1 MGDFSTDW
9 LALRE
14 PADRRAR
21 STRLVGSLLA
31 RLAAFTHAPGA
42 GSSPSPQTL
51 RILDLGCGTGAN
63 LRYLAPR
70 LGLAPGAGPW
80 VRQDWVCVDRD
91 RRLLADLIR
100 RTTDWAR
107 GLNLMTSLHGE
118 GLIIQGVQGVLGAQG
133 VVGVQGDH
141 GDRDVQGFQGGRT
154 IIQGVPGIQGHQGV
168 HDSPAPGTHGRVRT
182 QNLDLARGAESLLLR
197 AGTLVVASALLDLV
211 SAHWLAGLLRA
222 CARSRSHLYL
232 ALTYD
237 GRIDLS
243 PHHPHDGTLVA
254 LVNAHQ
260 GRDKGLGGLALG
272 PSAPACLTELAAGLG
287 FALEAAD
294 SDWVL
299 GPDEPELQAALVA
312 GWAVAAREQVP
323 AGPESRGLDEEIC
336 RWHERR
342 QVQIAA
348 GILQIRVGHRDALL
362 SPLSG
367 SQAPGFAGPRGYQA
381 APLRNT
387 SM

>member
-14 PADRRAR
+14 AADSRAR
-21 STRLVGSLLA
+21 STRLVGSLLR
-31 RLAAFTHAPGA
+31 RLAVLTQPPGA
-42 GSSPSPQTL
+42 ESSPSPQTL

-80 VRQDWVCVDRD
+80 VRQDWICVDRD
-91 RRLLADLIR
+91 RKLLADLTR
-100 RTTDWAR
+100 RTANWAR
-107 GLNLMTSLHGE
+107 GLNLTTSVHSE
-118 GLIIQGVQGVLGAQG
+118 GLIIQGVQDAPGEQGVL
-133 VVGVQGDH
+133 GVQGDH
-141 GDRDVQGFQGGRT
+141 GERGVQGFQGAQGN
-154 IIQGVPGIQGHQGV
+154 IQGFQGV
-168 HDSPAPGTHGRVRT
+168 HGGPAPSTHGRVRT
-182 QNLDLARGAESLLLR
+182 RDLDLDLARGAESLLLG

-211 SAHWLAGLLRA
+211 SADWLAGLLRA

-243 PHHPHDGTLVA
+243 PDHPHDGTLVA

-260 GRDKGLGGLALG
+260 SRDKGLGGPALG
-272 PSAPACLTELAAGLG
+272 PSAPACLAELAAGLG

-299 GPDEPELQAALVA
+299 GPDEPELQSALVA

-336 RWHERR
+336 RWHECR
-342 QVQIAA
+342 QAQIAA
-348 GILQIRVGHRDALL
+348 GLLHVRVGHRDVLL

-367 SQAPGFAGPRGYQA
+367 
-381 APLRNT
+381 
-387 SM
+387 

>member
-14 PADRRAR
+14 PADSRSR

-31 RLAAFTHAPGA
+31 RLAASTPPPGA
-42 GSSPSPQTL
+42 EPSPSRQTL

-80 VRQDWVCVDRD
+80 VRQDWICVDRD
-91 RRLLADLIR
+91 LKLLADLTR
-100 RTTDWAR
+100 RTADWAR
-107 GLNLMTSLHGE
+107 GQNLTTSVQGE
-118 GLIIQGVQGVLGAQG
+118 GLIIQGVQGVPGDRELLGVHGDHGERGVQGFHGAQG
-133 VVGVQGDH
+133 SIQGVQG
-141 GDRDVQGFQGGRT
+141 VYGG
-154 IIQGVPGIQGHQGV
+154 
-168 HDSPAPGTHGRVRT
+168 PAPSTHGRVRT
-182 QNLDLARGAESLLLR
+182 RDLDLAWGAESLLLV

-211 SAHWLAGLLRA
+211 SANWLAGLLRA

-243 PHHPHDGTLVA
+243 PDHPHDGTLVA

-260 GRDKGLGGLALG
+260 GRDKGLGGPALG
-272 PSAPACLTELAAGLG
+272 PSAPACLAELAAGLG

-323 AGPESRGLDEEIC
+323 VGPESRGLDEEIC

-342 QVQIAA
+342 QAQIAA
-348 GILQIRVGHRDALL
+348 GLLHIRVGHRDVLL

-367 SQAPGFAGPRGYQA
+367 SSAPGLAGTRGFHA
-381 APLRNT
+381 ASLRST

>member
-1 MGDFSTDW
+1 MSDFSTDW

-21 STRLVGSLLA
+21 SPRLMEGLLR
-31 RLAAFTHAPGA
+31 RLAVLTQPPGA
-42 GSSPSPQTL
+42 ESSPSPRTL

-80 VRQDWVCVDRD
+80 VRQDWICVDRD
-91 RRLLADLIR
+91 RKLLADLIR
-100 RTTDWAR
+100 RTADWAR
-107 GLNLMTSLHGE
+107 DLHLTTSLHGE
-118 GLIIQGVQGVLGAQG
+118 GLIIQGVQGVTGEQG
-133 VVGVQGDH
+133 VGGLQGDH
-141 GDRDVQGFQGGRT
+141 GERGVPGSQGAQGKILGFQG
-154 IIQGVPGIQGHQGV
+154 V
-168 HDSPAPGTHGRVRT
+168 HGSPAPSTHGRVRT
-182 QNLDLARGAESLLLR
+182 RDLDLARGAESLLLG

-211 SAHWLAGLLRA
+211 SANWLAGLLRA

-243 PHHPHDGTLVA
+243 PHHPHDGTLIA

-260 GRDKGLGGLALG
+260 GRDKGLGGPALG
-272 PSAPACLTELAAGLG
+272 PSAPACLAELAAGLG

-323 AGPESRGLDEEIC
+323 QGPESRGLDEAIC
-336 RWHERR
+336 HWHEQR
-342 QVQIAA
+342 QAQIAA

-362 SPLSG
+362 SPRATGPAPGPTATTL
-367 SQAPGFAGPRGYQA
+367 SQAVF
-381 APLRNT
+381 LRST

>member
-1 MGDFSTDW
+1 MGDFSSDW

-14 PADRRAR
+14 PADSRAR

-31 RLAAFTHAPGA
+31 RLAASIPPPGA
-42 GSSPSPQTL
+42 EPSPSRQTL

-80 VRQDWVCVDRD
+80 VRQDWICVDRD
-91 RRLLADLIR
+91 RKLLADLTR
-100 RTTDWAR
+100 RTADWAR
-107 GLNLMTSLHGE
+107 GQNLTTSVQGE
-118 GLIIQGVQGVLGAQG
+118 GLIIKGAQGNIQGVQGVY
-133 VVGVQGDH
+133 
-141 GDRDVQGFQGGRT
+141 GG
-154 IIQGVPGIQGHQGV
+154 
-168 HDSPAPGTHGRVRT
+168 PAPSTHCRVRT
-182 QNLDLARGAESLLLR
+182 LDRDLARGSESLLLGP
-197 AGTLVVASALLDLV
+197 GTLVVASALLDLV
-211 SAHWLAGLLRA
+211 AADWLAGLLRA

-243 PHHPHDGTLVA
+243 PDHPHDGTLIA

-260 GRDKGLGGLALG
+260 GRDKGLGGPALG
-272 PSAPACLTELAAGLG
+272 PSAPARLAELAAGRG
-287 FALEAAD
+287 FALEGAD

-323 AGPESRGLDEEIC
+323 AGPGSRGLDEEIC

-342 QVQIAA
+342 QAHIAA
-348 GILQIRVGHRDALL
+348 GLLHIRVGHRDALL
-362 SPLSG
+362 SPPREGSETSG
-367 SQAPGFAGPRGYQA
+367 ARLARRRIPR
-381 APLRNT
+381 R
-387 SM
+387 

>member
-14 PADRRAR
+14 PADSRAR

-31 RLAAFTHAPGA
+31 RLAAFTQPPGA
-42 GSSPSPQTL
+42 EPSRQTL

-70 LGLAPGAGPW
+70 LGLALGAGPW
-80 VRQDWVCVDRD
+80 ARQDWICVDRD
-91 RRLLADLIR
+91 RKLLANLTR
-100 RTTDWAR
+100 RTGDWAR
-107 GLNLMTSLHGE
+107 GRNLTTSVQGE
-118 GLIIQGVQGVLGAQG
+118 GLIIQG
-133 VVGVQGDH
+133 
-141 GDRDVQGFQGGRT
+141 
-154 IIQGVPGIQGHQGV
+154 IQGVP
-168 HDSPAPGTHGRVRT
+168 APGPHGRVWT
-182 QNLDLARGAESLLLR
+182 LDLDLARGAESLLLG

-211 SAHWLAGLLRA
+211 SADWLAGLLRA

-243 PHHPHDGTLVA
+243 PDHPHDGTLVA

-260 GRDKGLGGLALG
+260 GRDKGLGGPALG
-272 PSAPACLTELAAGLG
+272 PSAPACLAELAAGLG

-323 AGPESRGLDEEIC
+323 VGPESRGLDEEIC

-342 QVQIAA
+342 QAQIAA
-348 GILQIRVGHRDALL
+348 GLLHIRVGHRDALL
-362 SPLSG
+362 SPLNG
-367 SQAPGFAGPRGYQA
+367 SLSPGLAGTTGSQA
-381 APLRNT
+381 APLR
-387 SM
+387 SSSK

>member
-14 PADRRAR
+14 PADTRAR
-21 STRLVGSLLA
+21 STRLVRSLLA
-31 RLAAFTHAPGA
+31 RLAALTQAPDA
-42 GSSPSPQTL
+42 GPGPQPWHQTL

-63 LRYLAPR
+63 FRYLAPR

-80 VRQDWVCVDRD
+80 DRQDWVCVDRD
-91 RRLLADLIR
+91 RKLLAELTR
-100 RTTDWAR
+100 RTADWAR
-107 GLNLMTSLHGE
+107 SLNLTTSVQGE
-118 GLIIQGVQGVLGAQG
+118 GLIIQGVPAVQGDR
-133 VVGVQGDH
+133 GVQG
-141 GDRDVQGFQGGRT
+141 V
-154 IIQGVPGIQGHQGV
+154 
-168 HDSPAPGTHGRVRT
+168 PAPGPQGRVRT
-182 QNLDLARGAESLLLR
+182 RDLDLARGAESLLLG
-197 AGTLVVASALLDLV
+197 AILVVASALLDLV
-211 SAHWLAGLLRA
+211 SANWLAGLLRA

-237 GRIDLS
+237 GRIVLS

-260 GRDKGLGGLALG
+260 GRDKGLGGPALG
-272 PSAPACLTELAAGLG
+272 PSAPARLAELAAGLG
-287 FALEAAD
+287 FSLEGAD
-294 SDWVL
+294 SDWLL
-299 GPDEPELQAALVA
+299 GPDDPELQAALVA

-323 AGPESRGLDEEIC
+323 PGPESRGMDEEIC

-342 QVQIAA
+342 QAQIAA
-348 GILQIRVGHRDALL
+348 GLLHIRVGHRDALL

-367 SQAPGFAGPRGYQA
+367 SPAPRLAGTTGSQA
-381 APLRNT
+381 APLRST

>member
-1 MGDFSTDW
+1 MGDFSTAW

-14 PADRRAR
+14 PVDSRAR
-21 STRLVGSLLA
+21 SDRLLRSLLA
-31 RLAAFTHAPGA
+31 LLTAFNHPPGA
-42 GSSPSPQTL
+42 EVAQPL

-70 LGLAPGAGPW
+70 LGLEPDAGPW
-80 VRQDWVCVDRD
+80 ACQDWICVDRD
-91 RRLLADLIR
+91 RRLLADLTH
-100 RTTDWAR
+100 RTADWAR
-107 GLNLMTSLHGE
+107 GRNLTAIVQGE
-118 GLIIQGVQGVLGAQG
+118 GLIIQGAQG
-133 VVGVQGDH
+133 V
-141 GDRDVQGFQGGRT
+141 
-154 IIQGVPGIQGHQGV
+154 
-168 HDSPAPGTHGRVRT
+168 PASGPHCRVRT
-182 QNLDLARGAESLLLR
+182 LDRDLARGSESLLLGP
-197 AGTLVVASALLDLV
+197 GTLVVASALLDLV
-211 SAHWLAGLLRA
+211 AADWLAGLLRA

-243 PHHPHDGTLVA
+243 PDHPHDGTLIA

-260 GRDKGLGGLALG
+260 NRDKGLGGPALG
-272 PSAPACLTELAAGLG
+272 PSAPARLAELAAGLG

-299 GPDEPELQAALVA
+299 GPDEPELQSALVA

-342 QVQIAA
+342 QAHIAA
-348 GILQIRVGHRDALL
+348 GLLHIRVGHRDALL
-362 SPLSG
+362 SPLREGSETSG
-367 SQAPGFAGPRGYQA
+367 ARLARSRRR
-381 APLRNT
+381 LR
-387 SM
+387 

>member
-14 PADRRAR
+14 SADSRAR

-31 RLAAFTHAPGA
+31 RLAAFTHDPGA
-42 GSSPSPQTL
+42 ESSPPRQPL

-63 LRYLAPR
+63 FRYLAPR
-70 LGLAPGAGPW
+70 LGLVPGAGPW
-80 VRQDWVCVDRD
+80 DRQDWICVDRD
-91 RRLLADLIR
+91 RKLLADLIR
-100 RTTDWAR
+100 RTADWAR
-107 GLNLMTSLHGE
+107 SRNLTTCVQGE
-118 GLIIQGVQGVLGAQG
+118 GL
-133 VVGVQGDH
+133 
-141 GDRDVQGFQGGRT
+141 
-154 IIQGVPGIQGHQGV
+154 IIQGVPGIQGDRGVRGVQKIQGV
-168 HDSPAPGTHGRVRT
+168 QDIPAPGLHGRVRT
-182 QNLDLARGAESLLLR
+182 RDLDLARGAESLLLG

-211 SAHWLAGLLRA
+211 SADWLAGLLRA
-222 CARSRSHLYL
+222 GARSRSHLYL

-243 PHHPHDGTLVA
+243 PDHPHDGTLVA

-260 GRDKGLGGLALG
+260 GRDKGLGGPALG
-272 PSAPACLTELAAGLG
+272 PSAPACLAELAAGLG

-312 GWAVAAREQVP
+312 GWGVAAREQVP
-323 AGPESRGLDEEIC
+323 VGPESRGLDEEIC
-336 RWHERR
+336 RWHEQR
-342 QVQIAA
+342 QTQIAA
-348 GILQIRVGHRDALL
+348 GLLHIRVGHRDALL
-362 SPLSG
+362 SPVRG
-367 SQAPGFAGPRGYQA
+367 SPAPGLAGPTGSQA
-381 APLRNT
+381 APLRSS

>member
-14 PADRRAR
+14 PADSRSR

-31 RLAAFTHAPGA
+31 RLAASTPPPGA
-42 GSSPSPQTL
+42 EPSPSRQTL

-80 VRQDWVCVDRD
+80 VRQDWICVDRD
-91 RRLLADLIR
+91 LKLLADLTR
-100 RTTDWAR
+100 RTADWGR
-107 GLNLMTSLHGE
+107 GQNLTISVQGE
-118 GLIIQGVQGVLGAQG
+118 GLIIEGVQGVQGERGDQG
-133 VVGVQGDH
+133 VSGGRGVRGVQGDH
-141 GDRDVQGFQGGRT
+141 GDRGVQGFQGAQGN
-154 IIQGVPGIQGHQGV
+154 IQGVYGGL
-168 HDSPAPGTHGRVRT
+168 APSTHGRVRT
-182 QNLDLARGAESLLLR
+182 RDLDLARGAESLLLG

-211 SAHWLAGLLRA
+211 SANWLAGLLRA

-260 GRDKGLGGLALG
+260 GRDKGLGGPALG
-272 PSAPACLTELAAGLG
+272 PSAPACLAELAAGLG
-287 FALEAAD
+287 FALEAAN
-294 SDWVL
+294 SEWVL

-323 AGPESRGLDEEIC
+323 HGPESRGLDEAIC
-336 RWHERR
+336 RWHEQR
-342 QVQIAA
+342 QAQIAA

-362 SPLSG
+362 SP
-367 SQAPGFAGPRGYQA
+367 
-381 APLRNT
+381 
-387 SM
+387 

>member
-1 MGDFSTDW
+1 MSDFSTDW

-14 PADRRAR
+14 PADSRAR
-21 STRLVGSLLA
+21 STRLVGSLLR
-31 RLAAFTHAPGA
+31 RLAVLTQPPGA
-42 GSSPSPQTL
+42 ESSPSPQTL
-51 RILDLGCGTGAN
+51 RIIDLGCGTGAN
-63 LRYLAPR
+63 FRYLAPR
-70 LGLAPGAGPW
+70 LGLVPGAGPW
-80 VRQDWVCVDRD
+80 VRQDWICVDRD
-91 RRLLADLIR
+91 RKLLADLIH
-100 RTTDWAR
+100 RTADWAR
-107 GLNLMTSLHGE
+107 GLNLTTSLHGE
-118 GLIIQGVQGVLGAQG
+118 GLIIQGVQAIPGEQG
-133 VVGVQGDH
+133 VGGVQGDH
-141 GDRDVQGFQGGRT
+141 GERGVQGFHGAQGN
-154 IIQGVPGIQGHQGV
+154 IQGLHEFRSVQGV
-168 HDSPAPGTHGRVRT
+168 QAPGLHGRVRT
-182 QNLDLARGAESLLLR
+182 RDLDLARGAESLLLG

-211 SAHWLAGLLRA
+211 SANWLAGLLRA

-243 PHHPHDGTLVA
+243 PHHPHDGTLIA

-260 GRDKGLGGLALG
+260 GRDKGLGGPALG
-272 PSAPACLTELAAGLG
+272 PSAPACLAELAAGLG

-323 AGPESRGLDEEIC
+323 HGPESRGVDEAIC
-336 RWHERR
+336 RWHEQR
-342 QVQIAA
+342 QAQIAA

-362 SPLSG
+362 SPRAAG
-367 SQAPGFAGPRGYQA
+367 PAPGPTATTLSQA
-381 APLRNT
+381 APLRST